1 MSTPSR
7 QGHFITVVWAHPRHR
22 GERRWIVT
30 RFMGTADGSP
40 VDWIEIPGTSRAW
53 RAERK
58 HPSPDRNAAE
68 LGWVSDKPG
77 HRFYYQHGQSRP
89 LFELLN
95 EYGEP
100 RDVSAPIENRVILW
114 CERCARAAL
123 PGARAVA
130 AAGPPACGGPGI
142 RHGPRADTGAPTST
156 ARVGTSARMYDS

>member
-7 QGHFITVVWAHPRHR
+7 QGHVITVVCAHPRHR

-114 CERCARAAL
+114 CERCARAGRTPEL
-123 PGARAVA
+123 RCPEPELWRLLDLLL
-130 AAGPPACGGPGI
+130 AAGRESVTVRELI
-142 RHGPRADTGAPTST
+142 Q
-156 ARVGTSARMYDS
+156 ARQQVRPE